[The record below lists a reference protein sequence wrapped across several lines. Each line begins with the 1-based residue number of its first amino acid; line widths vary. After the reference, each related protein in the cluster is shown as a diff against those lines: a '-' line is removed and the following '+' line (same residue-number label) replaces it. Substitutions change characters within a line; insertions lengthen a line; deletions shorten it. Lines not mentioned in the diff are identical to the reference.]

1 MMKGLLAVSLIFL
14 IFQIPTCFGMGLIF
28 KKMKLD
34 FKKGIIPFYNKII
47 LIKYYKL
54 PQYHLILIFIPLV
67 ALYSNYYIYQK
78 MCKQFKKEFLYI
90 LQLTFFP
97 FIYNIFL
104 GLELKEIEQ
113 SEQID
118 NYFEDQKNLYEKSE
132 ASEEPNKIKED
143 EYIWQPKKI
152 DKNKTIYKAS
162 RNNLNAK
169 VNIQRTNSDEI
180 IDNKINNNRP
190 RKKNDNSKL
199 CPKCGAL
206 MTKEATVCFLC
217 GTKF

>member
-1 MMKGLLAVSLIFL
+1 MKGLLVTLLILL

-54 PQYHLILIFIPLV
+54 PKYHLILIFIPIV
-67 ALYSNYYIYQK
+67 SLYSNYCVYQK
-78 MCKQFKKEFLYI
+78 MCKQFKKEYIYI

-104 GLELKEIEQ
+104 GLELKEPEER
-113 SEQID
+113 EQID
-118 NYFEDQKNLYEKSE
+118 NYFEDQKNLYEKPG
-132 ASEEPNKIKED
+132 EEKEIKKINED

-152 DKNKTIYKAS
+152 YKSKTIYKAS

-169 VNIQRTNSDEI
+169 VNINRTRNNDI
-180 IDNKINNNRP
+180 IDNKNNNQEKN
-190 RKKNDNSKL
+190 KKDDAKT

-206 MTKEATVCFLC
+206 MANDATICFLC
-217 GTKF
+217 GTKFN